1 MHDGVTIIW
10 DAIVLALVADVI
22 GVFIIV
28 FDVLLQDADMLV
40 SVSPLLG
47 VHDPEDME
55 ELMKETSSALGHTP
69 LTVRQL
75 VIALQNNLGHIW
87 FHGMNCCAEPGS
99 PTRPGEAGG

>member
-1 MHDGVTIIW
+1 MHDRVAIIW

-47 VHDPEDME
+47 VHNPKDVE
-55 ELMKETSSALGHTP
+55 ELMKESSFALSDTP
-69 LTVRQL
+69 FTVCQL
-75 VIALQNNLGHIW
+75 VIALQNHLCHIW
-87 FHGMNCCAEPGS
+87 FHGVNCCAEPGP
-99 PTRPGEAGG
+99 PTRP